1 MTQKEFFQ
9 NNTPL
14 GKTLAV
20 LIGTRVPLMIPVKI
34 YKKKHH
40 LDTAPISMALAV
52 TTIRNILLSGWFL
65 YEMSQSDVDWKKDWE
80 TFKND
85 PDYLEELIQVAG
97 IESVITA
104 GTTSLMALLGYH
116 MPSEKGHK
124 WLKKLGLTRENL
136 TGQQQF
142 PVKTGKDYALLL
154 LASVIA
160 PFREEMTFRGA
171 LNFGLE
177 DLLGEEEGAALSS
190 LLFGAAHGPKAFGAT
205 AAMAIMAT
213 VMDAR
218 HEDNIFYSMVW
229 HEANNSLAA
238 LAALT
243 NYFDQK
249 KEDEGKEKT
258 KPDLTEKQMKIIY
271 RVIGPFATVF
281 GLYLLNEWLKDHQN

>member
-1 MTQKEFFQ
+1 MTQKDFFQ
-9 NNTPL
+9 NNL
-14 GKTLAV
+14 SLEKTLGV
-20 LIGTRVPLMIPVKI
+20 LLGTRIPLMIPIKI

-40 LDTAPISMALAV
+40 LDTAPISMSLMA
-52 TTIRNILLSGWFL
+52 TTLRNMVLSGWFA
-65 YEMSQSDVDWKKDWE
+65 YEMSQSDVDWKADWE
-80 TFKND
+80 KFKND
-85 PDYLEELIQVAG
+85 PDYWEELLQVAG
-97 IESVITA
+97 IESMITA

-116 MPSEKGHK
+116 MPSENGHK
-124 WLKKLGLTRENL
+124 WLKKLGFTRENL

-142 PVKTGKDYALLL
+142 PVKTAKDYALLF

-171 LNFGLE
+171 LNYGLE
-177 DLLGEEEGAALSS
+177 DLVGQEEAELVSS

-213 VMDAR
+213 VMDAQ
-218 HEDNIFYSMVW
+218 HGDNLFYSIVW

-243 NYFDQK
+243 NYFDAK
-249 KEDEGKEKT
+249 KAEKGKEKN

-271 RVIGPFATVF
+271 RVIGPFATAF
-281 GLYLLNEWLKDHQN
+281 GLYLLNEWLKDHQD